1 MFRGLLLL
9 YLFLFL
15 SAKPPEQKPKE
26 EYISVKPKP
35 GDGVL
40 SLLRRYGLEK
50 FSCDINKFY
59 SLNNF
64 DKTKNLRSD
73 ISYKLSMLVFK
84 YDKKSIRSSLKIK
97 ELDRA
102 LAIQQL
108 NDLLVKNKLKPK
120 KFTDDLN
127 LWAPYHEF
135 YCLNENKVK
144 STSHELLTDKPS
156 RVDNYPIFGE
166 KYSKVPMIDDKLK
179 GKVFYCESGHGGPDP
194 GAMAEVS
201 NNIIAEDEYAYDI
214 TLRLARLLTSHGGIV
229 YVITRDLNDGI
240 RDDKYLEVDNDE
252 VCYGGL
258 TMPLNQKKRLQQRA
272 NAINILYLKHKKQGV
287 KDQRAIL
294 IHVDSRAV
302 TKRRDV
308 FFYYQNK
315 VKKSK
320 ELAQNVQEVFAS
332 KYEKHQKYRDYQGSV
347 STRNLLM
354 LREVFPPTV
363 FVEVGNIKNPFDQK
377 RILQYQNRESL
388 AEWLYDGIIK

>member
-9 YLFLFL
+9 YLIIFI
-15 SAKPPEQKPKE
+15 SAKPPDQKPKDD
-26 EYISVKPKP
+26 YILVKPKQ

-50 FSCDINKFY
+50 YSCDINKFY

-64 DKTKNLRSD
+64 EKGSNLRSD
-73 ISYKLSMLVFK
+73 ISYKLPMLVFK
-84 YDKKSIRSSLKIK
+84 YDKKSIRSSLKLK
-97 ELDRA
+97 DLDQA
-102 LAIQQL
+102 LLIQQL
-108 NDLLVKNKLKPK
+108 NEKLFKDKLKPK
-120 KFTDDLN
+120 SFKEDLN
-127 LWAPYHEF
+127 LWVPYHEF
-135 YCLNENKVK
+135 YCAEENKVK
-144 STSHELLTDKPS
+144 ASSHELLTDKPS
-156 RVDNYPIFGE
+156 RIDNYPIFGN
-166 KYSKVPMIDDKLK
+166 KYGKVPKIDDKLK
-179 GKVFYCESGHGGPDP
+179 GRVFYVESGHGGPDP
-194 GAMAEVS
+194 GAMAEVN
-201 NNIIAEDEYAYDI
+201 NNIISEDEYAYDI
-214 TLRLARLLTSHGGIV
+214 ALRLARLLTSHGAIV

-240 RDDKYLEVDNDE
+240 RDEKYLEVDNDE

-294 IHVDSRAV
+294 IHVDSRAK

-308 FFYYQNK
+308 FFYYQDK

-320 ELAQNVQEVFAS
+320 LLAQNVQEVFAS
-332 KYEKHQKYRDYQGSV
+332 KYEKHQKYRDYEGSV

-354 LREVFPPTV
+354 LREVYPPTV

-377 RILQYQNRESL
+377 RILQYQNRQSL
-388 AEWLYDGIIK
+388 AEWLYDGIIE